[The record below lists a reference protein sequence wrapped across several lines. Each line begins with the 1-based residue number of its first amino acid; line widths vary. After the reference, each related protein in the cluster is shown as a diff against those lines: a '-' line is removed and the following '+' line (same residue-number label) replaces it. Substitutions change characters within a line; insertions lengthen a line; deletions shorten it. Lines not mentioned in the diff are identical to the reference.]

1 MQGHILKDLDIFS
14 HQVEKLGISC
24 VLKFG
29 LAQGIAVPADAG
41 GLKAAFLALKGVI
54 LKVLMSKA
62 IVCLS
67 T

>member
-1 MQGHILKDLDIFS
+1 M
-14 HQVEKLGISC
+14 EKLGISC
-24 VLKFG
+24 VQKFG
-29 LAQGIAVPADAG
+29 LAQGVGVPVDVG
-41 GLKAAFLALKGVI
+41 ELKAAFLALKGVI

>member
-1 MQGHILKDLDIFS
+1 MFRS
-14 HQVEKLGISC
+14 LGWHR
-24 VLKFG
+24 VFE
-29 LAQGIAVPADAG
+29 VPADVG

-67 T
+67 TYSVWFLVP